1 MQNMRKLFTLCCIFF
16 AALYGNAQ
24 GSIKG
29 KLTDSSGKNPL
40 GLATVTVFQ
49 AGDTSL
55 ITYRLSTPEG
65 EFRVP
70 GLPLNKPLRLV
81 ISYSGYEA
89 HRQEFTLTNDTPLE
103 MGTISLLPSSKT
115 LDEILVVAE
124 RPPVTVRRDT
134 IEFNASSFR
143 TLPTALVEDLLK
155 KLPGIQIDRDG
166 NIMANGRRV
175 NRIQVDGKSFFGDDP
190 KMATRNLPANLI
202 DKIQVT
208 EDKDEAARNTDGDLT
223 NVGQVINL
231 TLKKGVKK
239 GWFGKAYAGMGT
251 KERYEVGGIANI
263 FRDTLQLS
271 VLGFSNNINRSGFS
285 FKEIQDMGGFS
296 RSGFN
301 SVTVMRRG
309 SQEGFAIN
317 GISFG
322 GLDGGIARSSGA
334 GFNLNHA
341 PNKRNNFFVQYFVGN
356 SRNTI
361 EDVINKQQFFSDTTL
376 TTRTGTTNN
385 RNGYSHNASIGTT
398 LKPDTLTDIN
408 FRMGYSY
415 ATQDEDINSSIRVTN
430 NKAGQVSTG
439 AGNLFNNTYNNDYY
453 HNLFLTR
460 RFSGKKGRTFNLYN
474 ILNYRNN
481 LQRYIT
487 ETESQFFIPAPDEL
501 LFEQLRRQDVP
512 TLSTTVNAAF
522 SEPLSSKW
530 TMRINGRYE
539 FLKDEQDISLYIK
552 DAGSKYD
559 LLDMGRSSGFQRR
572 QNRFSTNFGLTYKLN
587 KVNLTAGVSG
597 LWQDIHN
604 EFRNIATPV
613 DMNLFSILP
622 NFSLTWK
629 QLSVRYDK
637 NVSAPSIGH
646 LIPVPDSTN
655 PFFIRHGNP
664 YLRPAKRNSF
674 SISNF
679 SFLQSSGT
687 SFNVYLNANF
697 INDDVIMARTIA
709 TNGVETVKP
718 VNADGSINMHANVGF
733 GKEYKNN
740 QKFIFSFRFTPYVSF
755 DSRKLSV
762 NNNISTATTF
772 SYGPGVTIGLNWND
786 IVELRPEYRPHFS
799 RTTYTDPYFRNIKA
813 ITHYLETELII
824 RWPKMLVWESQ
835 LSYRSTNQVAPG
847 LPKDNVLWNA
857 AVTLLMLKDSKGLLK
872 LSVFD
877 VLDRNNNVYRY
888 TTMNQIVD
896 QQSNVLTRFAELSF
910 TYNIRNLGA
919 AKKVG
924 GRDRMFLF

>member
-1 MQNMRKLFTLCCIFF
+1 MRKFLLLCCVLF
-16 AALYGNAQ
+16 AALYGNGQ

-49 AGDTSL
+49 AGDTTL

-70 GLPLNKPLRLV
+70 GLPLNQPLRLV

-89 HRQEFTLTNDTPLE
+89 HRKEFTLTNDTPLE
-103 MGTISLLPSSKT
+103 MGTIALLPSSKT

-166 NIMANGRRV
+166 NIMANGRKV

-239 GWFGKAYAGMGT
+239 GWFGKLYAGAGT
-251 KERYEVGGIANI
+251 KERYEAGGIANI

-271 VLGFSNNINRSGFS
+271 LIGFSNNINRSGFS
-285 FKEIQDMGGFS
+285 FKEVQDIGGFN
-296 RSGFN
+296 RSGFS
-301 SVTVMRRG
+301 SVSVLRSPGGR
-309 SQEGFAIN
+309 EGFALN

-322 GLDGGIARSSGA
+322 GLDEGIARSSGG

-341 PNKRNNFFVQYFVGN
+341 PNKRNNFFLQYFLGN
-356 SRNTI
+356 TRSVLEEIN
-361 EDVINKQQFFSDTTL
+361 NKQQFFNDTTL
-376 TTRTGTTNN
+376 NTRTITTNN
-385 RNGYSHNASIGTT
+385 KNIYSHNASIGTT

-408 FRMGYSY
+408 FRASYSY
-415 ATQDEDINSSIRVTN
+415 ATRDEDINARIGVVS

-439 AGNLFNNTYNNDYY
+439 NGNLFNNFYNNDYN
-453 HNLFLTR
+453 HTLFLTR
-460 RFSGKKGRTFNLYN
+460 RFRAKKGRTLNLTN
-474 ILNYRNN
+474 GLNYRSN

-487 ETESQFFIPAPDEL
+487 ESESLFFIPAPDAL
-501 LFEQLRRQDVP
+501 LFEQLRRQDMP
-512 TLSTTVNAAF
+512 TLSTMVNAAF
-522 SEPLSSKW
+522 SEPLSKNW

-539 FLKDEQDISLYIK
+539 FLKDEQDITLFDK

-559 LLDMGRSSGFQRR
+559 ILNNDQSSGFHRL
-572 QNRFSTNFGLTYKLN
+572 QNRFSTNVSMTYRLN
-587 KVNLTAGVSG
+587 KVNLTAGVGG
-597 LWQDIHN
+597 LWQDIN
-604 EFRNIATPV
+604 NKFRNIAMPV
-613 DMNLFSILP
+613 EMNLFSIIP

-629 QLSVRYDK
+629 QLSVRYDR
-637 NVSAPSIGH
+637 NVTAPSISH

-655 PFFIRHGNP
+655 PFFIRTGNP
-664 YLRPAKRNSF
+664 FLRPAKRNSF

-679 SFLQSSGT
+679 NFLQSSGT
-687 SFNVYLNANF
+687 SFNIYMNANF
-697 INDDVIMARTIA
+697 IDDDVILARTVA
-709 TNGVETVKP
+709 TNGVETVRP
-718 VNADGSINMHANVGF
+718 INTNGSMNMYFNMGF
-733 GKEYKNN
+733 GKEYKNK
-740 QKFIFSFRFTPYVSF
+740 QQFMYSFRVSPYMSF
-755 DSRKLSV
+755 DRRKLSV
-762 NNNISTATTF
+762 NNRISTATTI
-772 SYGPGVTIGLNWND
+772 SYGPTLSIGLNWND
-786 IVELRPEYRPHFS
+786 IVEFRPEYRPSIS
-799 RTTYTDPYFRNIKA
+799 RTKYTDPYFTNIEA
-813 ITHYLETELII
+813 IGHYLESELII
-824 RWPKMLVWESQ
+824 RWPKRLVWETQ
-835 LSYRSTNQVAPG
+835 LAYRSTNQVAPG
-847 LPKDNVLWNA
+847 LPKDNLLWNA

-877 VLDRNNNVYRY
+877 VLDRNNNVFRY
-888 TTMNQIVD
+888 TNMNQIID
-896 QQSNVLTRFAELSF
+896 MQSNVLTRFAELSF

-919 AKKVG
+919 TKKVG
-924 GRDRMFLF
+924 GRDRLFMF

>member
-1 MQNMRKLFTLCCIFF
+1 MRKLLTLCCILF
-16 AALYGNAQ
+16 AALYGNSQ
-24 GSIKG
+24 GSIRG
-29 KLTDSSGKNPL
+29 KLTDSSGTNPL
-40 GLATVTVFQ
+40 GLATITVFQ

-70 GLPLNKPLRLV
+70 GLPLNQPLRLV

-89 HRQEFTLTNDTPLE
+89 YRKEFTLANDTPLE
-103 MGTISLLPSSKT
+103 MGTIALLPSSRT

-208 EDKDEAARNTDGDLT
+208 EDKDEVARNTDGDLT

-231 TLKKGVKK
+231 TLKRGVKK
-239 GWFGKAYAGMGT
+239 GWFGKAYAGVGT
-251 KERYEVGGIANI
+251 KERYEAGGIANI

-271 VLGFSNNINRSGFS
+271 LIGFSNNINRSGFS
-285 FKEIQDMGGFS
+285 FKEVQDIGGFN
-296 RSGFN
+296 RSGFSSV
-301 SVTVMRRG
+301 SVTRSAGGR
-309 SQEGFAIN
+309 EGFAVN
-317 GISFG
+317 GVSFG
-322 GLDGGIARSSGA
+322 GTDEGIARSSGG

-341 PNKRNNFFVQYFVGN
+341 PNKRNNFFLQYFLGN
-356 SRNTI
+356 SRNVL
-361 EDVINKQQFFSDTTL
+361 EEINSKQQFFSDTTL
-376 TTRTGTTNN
+376 TTRTNTTN
-385 RNGYSHNASIGTT
+385 RKDAYSHTASLGTT

-408 FRMGYSY
+408 FRAGYSY
-415 ATQDEDINSSIRVTN
+415 STRDENINANIRVTN

-439 AGNLFNNTYNNDYY
+439 NGNLFNNFYNNDYY

-460 RFSGKKGRTFNLYN
+460 RFGAKKGRTFNLTN
-474 ILNYRNN
+474 NLNYRNN

-487 ETESQFFIPAPDEL
+487 ETESQFFIPAPDAL
-501 LFEQLRRQDVP
+501 LFEQLRRQDIP
-512 TLSTTVNAAF
+512 TLTNTVNAGF
-522 SEPLSSKW
+522 SEPLSKNW

-539 FLKDEQDISLYIK
+539 FLKDEQDISLFEK

-559 LLDMGRSSGFQRR
+559 IRNENQSSGFQRR
-572 QNRFSTNFGLTYKLN
+572 QNRFSTGVSMTYRLN
-587 KVNLTAGVSG
+587 KVNLTGGIAG
-597 LWQDIHN
+597 LWQNINN

-613 DMNLFSILP
+613 KMDLFSLIP

-629 QLSVRYDK
+629 QLSVRYDR
-637 NVSAPSIGH
+637 NVTAPGISN

-655 PFFIRHGNP
+655 PFFIRTGNP
-664 YLRPAKRNSF
+664 YLRPSKRNSF

-679 SFLQSSGT
+679 NFLQASGT
-687 SFNVYLNANF
+687 SFNVYMNANF
-697 INDDVIMARTIA
+697 IDDDVILARTIA
-709 TNGVETVKP
+709 TNGIETVRP
-718 VNADGSINMHANVGF
+718 INVNGSANMYMTLGF
-733 GKEYKNN
+733 GKEYKNK
-740 QKFIFSFRFTPYVSF
+740 QKFMFSFRFSPYMSF
-755 DSRKLSV
+755 DRRKLSV
-762 NNNISTATTF
+762 NNNMSTATSF
-772 SYGPGVTIGLNWND
+772 SYGPSISIGLNWND
-786 IVELRPEYRPHFS
+786 IIEFRPDYRPTVS
-799 RTTYTDPYFRNIKA
+799 RTSYTDPYFKNIEA
-813 ITHYLETELII
+813 IAHYLESELII
-824 RWPKMLVWESQ
+824 RWPKRLVWETQ

-847 LPKDNVLWNA
+847 LPKDNLLWNA

-877 VLDRNNNVYRY
+877 VLDRNNNVFRY
-888 TTMNQIVD
+888 TTMNQIID
-896 QQSNVLTRFAELSF
+896 LQSNVLTRFAQLSF

-919 AKKVG
+919 GKKVG
-924 GRDRMFLF
+924 GKDRLFMF

>member
-1 MQNMRKLFTLCCIFF
+1 MSKLLLICFILFSGF
-16 AALYGNAQ
+16 YANAQ

-40 GLATVTVFQ
+40 GLATVTVFH
-49 AGDTSL
+49 AGDTAL

-70 GLPLNKPLRLV
+70 GLPLNQPLRLL

-89 HRQEFTLTNDTPLE
+89 YRKEFTLTSDAPLE
-103 MGTISLLPSSKT
+103 MGTIGLLPSAKT
-115 LDEILVVAE
+115 LDEILVIAE

-175 NRIQVDGKSFFGDDP
+175 NRIQVDGKSFFGEDP

-239 GWFGKAYAGMGT
+239 GWFGKMYAGAGT

-271 VLGFSNNINRSGFS
+271 LIGFSNNLNRSGFS
-285 FKEIQDMGGFS
+285 FKEVQDIGGFN
-296 RSGFN
+296 RSGFS
-301 SVTVMRRG
+301 SVSVWRG
-309 SQEGFAIN
+309 PGGRESFALN

-322 GLDGGIARSSGA
+322 GSDEGIARSTGG

-341 PNKRNNFFVQYFVGN
+341 PNKKNNFYLQYFLGN
-356 SRNTI
+356 SKSVLEEIN
-361 EDVINKQQFFSDTTL
+361 NKQQFFSDTTL
-376 TTRTGTTNN
+376 MSRTATNN
-385 RNGYSHNASIGTT
+385 LKNSYSHTVALGTT

-408 FRMGYSY
+408 LRASYTYS
-415 ATQDEDINSSIRVTN
+415 TRDEDINANIRVEN
-430 NKAGQVSTG
+430 NKAGLVSTG
-439 AGNLFNNTYNNDYY
+439 NGNLFNNFYNNDYNHY
-453 HNLFLTR
+453 LFLTR
-460 RFSGKKGRTFNLYN
+460 RFRAKKGRSFNLTN
-474 ILNYRNN
+474 SLTYRNN

-487 ETESQFFIPAPDEL
+487 ETESQFFIPVPDAL
-501 LFEQLRRQDVP
+501 LFEQLRRLDIP
-512 TLSTTVNAAF
+512 TLSTTVSAAF
-522 SEPLSSKW
+522 TEPLSKNW

-539 FLKDEQDISLYIK
+539 LLKDEQDISLFDK

-559 LLDMGRSSGFQRR
+559 LLNNRQSSGFHRR
-572 QNRFSTNFGLTYKLN
+572 QNRFSTGVAMTYKLK
-587 KVNLTAGVSG
+587 KVNLTAGIGG
-597 LWQDIHN
+597 LWQDINN
-604 EFRNIATPV
+604 EFRNISTPV
-613 DMNLFSILP
+613 EMNLFSLIP

-629 QLSVRYDK
+629 QLSVRYDR
-637 NVSAPSIGH
+637 NVTAPAISN

-655 PFFIRHGNP
+655 PFFIRTGNP
-664 YLRPAKRNSF
+664 YLRPAKRNNF
-674 SISNF
+674 SISNYN
-679 SFLQSSGT
+679 FLQASGT
-687 SFNVYLNANF
+687 SFNVYMSASF
-697 INDDVIMARTIA
+697 IDDDVIMARTVA
-709 TNGVETVKP
+709 TNGVETVRP
-718 VNADGSINMHANVGF
+718 INANGTVNMYLSAGF
-733 GKEYKNN
+733 GKEYKNK
-740 QKFIFSFRFTPYVSF
+740 QSFMFSYRLSPYVSY
-755 DSRKLSV
+755 DRRKLSV
-762 NNNISTATTF
+762 NNNISTATSL
-772 SYGPGVTIGLNWND
+772 SYGPSFSIGLNWND
-786 IVELRPEYRPHFS
+786 IIEFRPEYRPSIS
-799 RTTYTDPYFRNIKA
+799 RTNYTDPYFRNIEA
-813 ITHYLETELII
+813 IVHYLESELIV
-824 RWPKMLVWESQ
+824 RWPKKLVWETQ
-835 LSYRSTNQVAPG
+835 LAYRSTNQVAPG
-847 LPKDNVLWNA
+847 LPKDNLLWNA

-872 LSVFD
+872 LSVYD
-877 VLDRNNNVYRY
+877 VLNRNNNVFRY
-888 TTMNQIVD
+888 TNMNQIVD
-896 QQSNVLTRFAELSF
+896 LQTNVLNRFAELSF

-924 GRDRMFLF
+924 GRDRLFMF